1 MSAISRREMLG
12 FIGTA
17 AAGLVAWGCGRS
29 QAAIQAQ
36 AAELTIAKIP
46 SCVVRPQQ
54 TEGPFFV
61 DEKLNR
67 ADIRS
72 DPSDGSVKQGMPL
85 RLGFQ
90 ISRIDRS
97 ACAPLS
103 AAVVDIWQCDA
114 LGIYSDVR
122 DMSGDTRG
130 KKFLRGYQVANA
142 KGLAEFVT
150 IYPGWYQGRTVHIHF
165 KIRSDADSKRASE
178 FTSQIYFDES
188 ITDEVHRHAPYNT
201 KGRRPTINDT
211 DLLFRRRGNQLML
224 MLTKDP
230 QGYAGKFDIALQTT

>member
-1 MSAISRREMLG
+1 MEESLPNFRIGFTRLPSRNRFRLYHVQSGQLNVTQPNTKLLNDSPEKKTIIMSAISRREMLG

-103 AAVVDIWQCDA
+103 GAV
-114 LGIYSDVR
+114 
-122 DMSGDTRG
+122 
-130 KKFLRGYQVANA
+130 
-142 KGLAEFVT
+142 
-150 IYPGWYQGRTVHIHF
+150 
-165 KIRSDADSKRASE
+165 
-178 FTSQIYFDES
+178 
-188 ITDEVHRHAPYNT
+188 
-201 KGRRPTINDT
+201 
-211 DLLFRRRGNQLML
+211 
-224 MLTKDP
+224 
-230 QGYAGKFDIALQTT
+230 